1 MFFNRN
7 KTEDQKKPIGL
18 SDGIQPKIDEFVK
31 DWSAL
36 QRGERGY
43 VADSQE
49 EPLKLLTDADVAYFT
64 QAMDAEIRKI
74 EDEIDEMQRKHL
86 ADIAS
91 KDAEIAARN
100 REIERAQN
108 RVAAQND
115 EINRRAE
122 ARAALLDTVRRHFPD
137 IDTSKLLKDADIR
150 REVVRRK
157 FGDEAVNGKPEA
169 YIDDRYDVLM
179 ARLNVDPFARAVA
192 DGLQSNDQK
201 SESERA
207 YQDMV
212 QRLRNAHKDQTKH

>member
-7 KTEDQKKPIGL
+7 KTETQNKPIGL

-36 QRGERGY
+36 QRGERGF
-43 VADSQE
+43 VADSQD
-49 EPLKLLTDADVAYFT
+49 EPLKLQTDADVAYFT

-74 EDEIDEMQRKHL
+74 EDEIEEKNRQHL
-86 ADIAS
+86 ADIARM
-91 KDAEIAARN
+91 DAEISARN
-100 REIERAQN
+100 REIERIQSRIN
-108 RVAAQND
+108 AQND

-122 ARAALLDTVRRHFPD
+122 ERAVLLDTVRLHFPD
-137 IDTSKLLKDADIR
+137 LDTSNLLKDADIR
-150 REVVRRK
+150 REVVRLK

-179 ARLNVDPFARAVA
+179 TRLNVDPFARAVA
-192 DGLQSNDQK
+192 DGLTTNDPK
-201 SESERA
+201 AECERA

-212 QRLRNAHKDQTKH
+212 QRLRDAHKDQTKH